1 METPQAGI
9 FRNEFDH
16 HYYLEY
22 RLHDSAKADQI
33 RSAVATARASAPTGM
48 DLVLAFGRSAWE
60 RLCPETVLPAL
71 ENFAP
76 LGAGARRAPATQRD
90 LWVWLQGDGKESLVD
105 AALCLDGPLSAVAT
119 LEDEEHGF
127 RRFEARGFEGFI
139 DGTENPKG
147 EKARAAALVPPGE
160 VGAGGSFVLTQR
172 WVHDLA
178 AFEALPL
185 AEQEGV
191 IGRTKADSVELEG
204 EAMPATSHVS
214 RTDAVVDGVKQKIFR
229 RSLPWGGVSQK
240 GLYFLAFACELS
252 RFEIQLTRMYGT
264 AGDDLYDRVTEFSQA
279 VSGAYWFAPSC
290 EALAQA
296 LTQAGS

>member
-9 FRNEFDH
+9 FRNELDH

-22 RLHDSAKADQI
+22 RLQDSAKAAQI
-33 RSAVATARASAPTGM
+33 RSAVATARESAPPGM

-60 RLCPETVLPAL
+60 RIHPEAVPPAL
-71 ENFAP
+71 VDFAP
-76 LGAGARRAPATQRD
+76 LGAGVRRAPATQRD
-90 LWVWLQGDGKESLVD
+90 LWIWLQGDGKESLVD
-105 AALCLDGPLSAVAT
+105 AALRLDASLSAVAR

-127 RRFEARGFEGFI
+127 RRFESRGFEGFI
-139 DGTENPKG
+139 DGTENPEG
-147 EKARAAALVPPGE
+147 EKARAAAVVPPGE
-160 VGAGGSFVLTQR
+160 VGSGGSFVLTQR
-172 WVHDLA
+172 WVHDLR
-178 AFEALPL
+178 AFEALSL

-204 EAMPATSHVS
+204 EAMPDTSHVS

-229 RSLPWGGVSQK
+229 RSLPWGGVSKQ

-252 RFEIQLTRMYGT
+252 RFEIQLARMYGT
-264 AGDDLYDRVTEFSQA
+264 AGDDSYDRVTEFSQA

-290 EALAQA
+290 EAL
-296 LTQAGS
+296 TQAAT